1 MKFITQLKAIDPR
14 DGEVKKWIGQTI
26 EAPNFQLAEDY
37 INKNGLGYL
46 EIVGELVCSV
56 DEETGNNIS
65 FENLN

>member
-1 MKFITQLKAIDPR
+1 M
-14 DGEVKKWIGQTI
+14 
-26 EAPNFQLAEDY
+26 DY

-65 FENLN
+65 LRI